1 MQYFGQIETKYEEI
15 FLTSS
20 YMYFNYDD
28 EVISVKDLKNK
39 IKTAKDRKKNIAG
52 TIFIYNPVVTP
63 VGYDSNKYLLD
74 QEFDKFD
81 EIIELKAETYITVFK
96 NALSKDEYK
105 GKIVEI
111 KNLFNLIEKNINA
124 SQLLMKFDADLEK
137 YYTLQNTEFDRDIMY
152 LDCQN
157 FIPSGKFVFFCW
169 GDKISQKEFN
179 FIRTY
184 ANTLFNRCEEMGKKV
199 AFVYK
204 KERGIISAKQ
214 LLQFSAPVENPKYKN
229 AISNAIKESFK
240 ETPPTPKPYE

>member
-1 MQYFGQIETKYEEI
+1 MQYFGQIETKYEEV

-28 EVISVKDLKNK
+28 EILTPKDLKQK

-52 TIFIYNPVVTP
+52 TIFIYNPVVAP
-63 VGYDSNKYLLD
+63 IGYDSEKFLLEQD
-74 QEFDKFD
+74 FDKFD
-81 EIIELKAETYITVFK
+81 EMIELKCETYITIFK
-96 NALSKDEYK
+96 HALSEKYR

-124 SQLLMKFDADLEK
+124 SSLLMKFDADLEK
-137 YYTLQNTEFDRDIMY
+137 YYTMQNTEFDREIMY
-152 LDCQN
+152 QDAQN
-157 FIPSGKFVFFCW
+157 IIPNGKFVFFCW
-169 GDKISQKEFN
+169 GDKISQKEFT

-184 ANTLFNRCEEMGKKV
+184 CNTMFNRFEDMGKKI

-204 KERGIISAKQ
+204 EERGLQSAKD
-214 LLQFSAPVENPKYKN
+214 LLQFSAPVENPKYKQ

-240 ETPPTPKPYE
+240 EFPPLPKPYN